1 MEIFKQLSLFTSCS
15 TSSLPV
21 SSFQITCLHATP
33 GDPFALIGLAFAD
46 SGLSRARTTV
56 RRKSSSGKAATDKGD
71 QTTPPTSPV
80 TIPPTPRATRV
91 SPRKRE
97 LPADAPAVQMSPDV
111 SAPALSRRLSFGS
124 IESVEVIE
132 APASSQTVGGEA
144 ATDAMASDSEDV
156 VIVSP
161 LKVVGA
167 KRRRE
172 SPASTPSPPP
182 TPTRRVSKKPNMAS
196 QSARELR
203 QANPAKRIRPIAR
216 LDSDDEGTVVVSL
229 GSSEGN
235 ASEEDVDQLSPST
248 PKPAHTRRSAV
259 LSMLDTEAEEAVD
272 GDDEGD
278 DEGDA
283 EEGFED
289 VASAWVDDSPPP
301 KPAGPSPLKAAS
313 SIAAKGKGKAKAVT
327 FCEGTDSSK
336 PKTRPTPTPIT
347 RKVTPPVVAAVYGSA
362 ADIFGDCG
370 ERDDA
375 IFRMDSED
383 EHFPARSRHEEL
395 LDETLFAVYPPLIR
409 DIIVY
414 LRAKGITQNLQPS
427 ELRSRYNA
435 QSDDD
440 GKLPSLLFV
449 MARLTSKDAM
459 VPIFDSLLFRGSGI
473 YMNPFTSNPRD
484 FCLNAK
490 RVLFSSGPYKGRA
503 PIFVMPVIVHRCN
516 LLSPVHV
523 NDNVSSKHL
532 RLTGWVFGE
541 LFEHFSAFIGSIF
554 NLNYVYAY
562 MESSRFQ
569 FSSRSTPKES
579 APSAPSTPQN
589 SARHSLAFASPSQ
602 RTPRSRS
609 SIEAPVPKFSH
620 SLGPEDTI
628 PVYDGRPQAGN
639 FGFDDKHWRNLSKM
653 PRLGVPPPAAGKEP
667 DNKLAVE
674 ILPFEP
680 HRFCVALVG
689 FTLGAFNP
697 GDLPTETQ
705 VSFNLQFA
713 ILIGSYVYKKVGHEV
728 SLKQISEL
736 RAAAARGS

>member
-33 GDPFALIGLAFAD
+33 GDPFAPIGLAFAD
-46 SGLSRARTTV
+46 SGLGRARITI
-56 RRKSSSGKAATDKGD
+56 RRKSSSGKATTDKGD
-71 QTTPPTSPV
+71 QTTPPTFPV
-80 TIPPTPRATRV
+80 TIPLTPHTTRV
-91 SPRKRE
+91 SPRN
-97 LPADAPAVQMSPDV
+97 PDV
-111 SAPALSRRLSFGS
+111 STPALSRCLSFGS

-132 APASSQTVGGEA
+132 APASSQKVSSEA
-144 ATDAMASDSEDV
+144 ATDAVVSDSEDV

-161 LKVVGA
+161 LKVVGV
-167 KRRRE
+167 KRRHD

-182 TPTRRVSKKPNMAS
+182 IPTRRVSKKPNMAS
-196 QSARELR
+196 QSAREQR

-216 LDSDDEGTVVVSL
+216 LDSDNKGTVVVSL

-248 PKPAHTRRSAV
+248 PKPVHTHRSAV
-259 LSMLDTEAEEAVD
+259 LSMLDTEAEEAID
-272 GDDEGD
+272 RDNK
-278 DEGDA
+278 GDA

-289 VASAWVDDSPPP
+289 VASAWVDNSLPP
-301 KPAGPSPLKAAS
+301 KPAGLSPLKAAS
-313 SIAAKGKGKAKAVT
+313 SIVAKGKGKAKAVT
-327 FCEGTDSSK
+327 FCKGTDSSK
-336 PKTRPTPTPIT
+336 PKTHPAPTPIA
-347 RKVTPPVVAAVYGSA
+347 RKVTPPVVAAVYSSA

-370 ERDDA
+370 EQDNT

-383 EHFPARSRHEEL
+383 NHFPARSCHKEL

-435 QSDDD
+435 QNDDD

-449 MARLTSKDAM
+449 MAWLTSKDAM
-459 VPIFDSLLFRGSGI
+459 VPIFDSLLFRRSGI
-473 YMNPFTSNPRD
+473 YMNPFTSNPRN
-484 FCLNAK
+484 FCLHSK

-602 RTPRSRS
+602 CTPRSRS
-609 SIEAPVPKFSH
+609 SIETPVPKFSH
-620 SLGPEDTI
+620 SLGPKDTI
-628 PVYDGRPQAGN
+628 PVYNGRPQAGN

-653 PRLGVPPPAAGKEP
+653 PRLGIPPPAAGKEP

-674 ILPFEP
+674 ILPFKP
-680 HRFCVALVG
+680 HRFCVVLVG

-713 ILIGSYVYKKVGHEV
+713 ILVRSYIYKKVGHEV

-736 RAAAARGS
+736 